1 MKTTQKKFTI
11 VGSCTSRNV
20 NIIKQPLSLLIF
32 LVIDTRGFCGA
43 QVSIY
48 YIAKIMYVL
57 YHYLSK
63 LFLICLFIL
72 PLVFRH
78 YDNNKCRIYSSSC
91 IDRKVFVEILYFK
104 LCTCYLSL
112 TSLSYIN
119 ALFSQYF
126 NWRLAVTASSSS
138 HRTK

>member
-57 YHYLSK
+57 HVKFYITICQNCFSFAYLSYLWYFGITTITNAEYIAALALTEK
-63 LFLICLFIL
+63 YLL
-72 PLVFRH
+72 
-78 YDNNKCRIYSSSC
+78 KSC
-91 IDRKVFVEILYFK
+91 ILNYALVA
-104 LCTCYLSL
+104 CPSL
-112 TSLSYIN
+112 
-119 ALFSQYF
+119 
-126 NWRLAVTASSSS
+126 
-138 HRTK
+138 H